1 MTKHHKQEETCCYCL
16 ADYLVWSLGWFEGV
30 IVGCL
35 MNCYVEEIVE
45 PGLAEEMM
53 MGAVHGFEDSTYVIY
68 KAEHHKI

>member
-1 MTKHHKQEETCCYCL
+1 
-16 ADYLVWSLGWFEGV
+16 LVWSLGWFEGV